1 MNFHLKK
8 LTALLLAALLIVS
21 VFPAAALAA
30 PNEST
35 NETPFGYIPMIHH
48 GGRALTNQYL
58 SDPSAASNT
67 RATLPSSYDSRNY
80 GYITPV
86 RNQNPYGTCW
96 TFGTMAS
103 VEAYMIKHGI
113 ISGDTGA
120 AATTAMD
127 LSESHLAWFNY
138 TNAYD
143 KLGMLT
149 GDSSKPVGDTF
160 LDLGGNGAMSTYT
173 LMRWEG
179 PAS

>member
-1 MNFHLKK
+1 MRQTGKK
-8 LTALLLAALLIVS
+8 LLAISLTLLLIIGLLPTTAFAKVLRRDR
-21 VFPAAALAA
+21 A
-30 PNEST
+30 NEPVEMIS
-35 NETPFGYIPMIHH
+35 GYIPMTFH
-48 GGRALTNQYL
+48 GSRALTDSYVNGT
-58 SDPSAASNT
+58 ATSNT

-113 ISGDTGA
+113 INGDTGA

-149 GDSSKPVGDTF
+149 GDSSSPSATPSLIWAATVQCPPT
-160 LDLGGNGAMSTYT
+160 
-173 LMRWEG
+173 
-179 PAS
+179 P